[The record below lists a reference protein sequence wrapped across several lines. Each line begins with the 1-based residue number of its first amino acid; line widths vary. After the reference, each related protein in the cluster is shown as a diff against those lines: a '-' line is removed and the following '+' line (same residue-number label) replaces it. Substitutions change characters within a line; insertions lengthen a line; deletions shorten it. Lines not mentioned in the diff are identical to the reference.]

1 MTILKVDSV
10 YGDDYYLVE
19 ADEDDVQEAV
29 DELICQYY
37 DETPE
42 EDQDDQEKVDY
53 ILSGLENRGF
63 DFWGAGIVTIYQ

>member
-1 MTILKVDSV
+1 MTILKIDSV

-19 ADEDDVQEAV
+19 ADEDDVREAV
-29 DELICQYY
+29 DELSDQYD

-53 ILSGLENRGF
+53 ILAGLEARGF
-63 DFWGAGIVTIYQ
+63 DFWGTGVVTIYQ